1 MFRQSSITELNT
13 SSWGLRNLV
22 NAKYMFY
29 YTPLITIDTSG
40 WDLNK
45 LTDASG
51 MFQSC
56 TNLTSLGNVS
66 GWGLSK
72 LTSAAF
78 MFNRCYNLQE
88 LNTSGWSLENLIY
101 ANLMFDSCYALRT
114 LGDMSRWNLIRC
126 SNYNQM
132 FLYCTQLTK
141 IDLTYS
147 SSPITTVTDLSN
159 IFSNITDSLE
169 SIVGDHT
176 EMDNVSVFNGF
187 TETSSSIS
195 IAHLVNLNLAS
206 ILAIIR
212 GLGTNRTRKRLTLP
226 QSIDKSRIPQEYKT
240 MLVNKN
246 WELA

>member
-1 MFRQSSITELNT
+1 MFRQSSITELNA
-13 SSWGLRNLV
+13 SSWSLRNLV

-29 YTPLITIDTSG
+29 YTPLITIDASG
-40 WDLNK
+40 WDLGN
-45 LTDASG
+45 LSNG
-51 MFQSC
+51 GSMFQSC

-72 LTSAAF
+72 LTSASF
-78 MFNRCYNLQE
+78 MFNRCNNLQE
-88 LNTSGWSLENLIY
+88 LDTSGWSLENLID
-101 ANLMFDSCYALRT
+101 ANLMFDSCYKLRN

-126 SNYNQM
+126 SDYRQM
-132 FLYCTQLTK
+132 FLACTQLIK

-147 SSPITTVTDLSN
+147 SLPITPVIDLVN
-159 IFSNITDSLE
+159 IFANITDSLE

-176 EMDNVSVFNGF
+176 ETDNVSVFNGINNIDF
-187 TETSSSIS
+187 NIANLTS
-195 IAHLVNLNLAS
+195 LNLAS

-212 GLGTNRTRKRLTLP
+212 GLGTNRTKRKFIPP

-246 WELA
+246 WELV